1 MATNVKSTPNGARPG
16 EASKLLTASVAV
28 ALLALSGCS
37 KLSGG
42 PDQMSWAREAL
53 QRNPQLE
60 VVATDAQNSSF
71 TVRSKETGELQVVRA
86 DQLVAALP
94 GDTKAAAAG
103 TAQAPATASTA
114 GPSQPATPPGE
125 PAAASDQ
132 PAPDRTVAPGEAA
145 APADAGEA
153 AGGGT
158 NPPERVAD
166 VHPSGSAAQPAPAA
180 AAGPGHV
187 IASGPGYSLAA
198 SSRSQRRPT
207 VAAASPAASAARAGA
222 VEQRHEPIVCQGQRF
237 LQIDNRNLSFDG
249 DAVSAED
256 GCEVHI
262 TNSHITAKGV
272 GVLARK
278 AEVHIENS
286 QIEGDSGSVDAS
298 EGAQVYAAFSTF
310 KGLRRRLDDAAFH
323 DMGGNVWN

>member
-1 MATNVKSTPNGARPG
+1 MMTTNVKSAALAIVGA
-16 EASKLLTASVAV
+16 
-28 ALLALSGCS
+28 ALLLLCGCS

-42 PDQMSWAREAL
+42 QGQMSWAREAL

-60 VVATDAQNSSF
+60 VVATDEQNGSF

-86 DQLVAALP
+86 DQLLAALP
-94 GDTKAAAAG
+94 GDTKTSAASA
-103 TAQAPATASTA
+103 AQAPATTA
-114 GPSQPATPPGE
+114 PTPDE
-125 PAAASDQ
+125 PAVASEQRAPGQ
-132 PAPDRTVAPGEAA
+132 PVAPGEAA
-145 APADAGEA
+145 APTDSAASSSANSVAAEGGE
-153 AGGGT
+153 
-158 NPPERVAD
+158 NPPDRVAD
-166 VHPSGSAAQPAPAA
+166 VHASGSAAQSAPAA

-198 SSRSQRRPT
+198 SSRSERRPT
-207 VAAASPAASAARAGA
+207 VAAASPAVTAARAGA

-256 GCEVHI
+256 GCEIHI
-262 TNSHITAKGV
+262 TNSHITAKGI

-298 EGAQVYAAFSTF
+298 EGAQVYATYSTF
-310 KGLRRRLDDAAFH
+310 KGLRRRQDDAAFH
-323 DMGGNVWN
+323 DMGGNVWNN